1 MGYEIPLRGIDDF
14 YAIADLCLMK
24 EITVCIVDDNKDL
37 RNALEEI
44 ISMSEGY
51 TCVGTIGTAEGAIVQ
66 LPLLNPDVVLMDI
79 NLGTEA
85 SGIDCVRIL
94 KPQTPS
100 TNYMMC
106 TVYEEDEKIFEA
118 LSAGASGYILK
129 KTAPARLLE
138 AIRELYQGGAP
149 MSSQIARKV
158 VAAFQK
164 KGGKAE
170 NAAGLSELSNREREI
185 LEQLSKGLMY
195 KEIAAELFISAETVR
210 KHVYHIY
217 EKLHVTN
224 RIEAVNKY
232 FGR

>member
-1 MGYEIPLRGIDDF
+1 
-14 YAIADLCLMK
+14 MK
-24 EITVCIVDDNKDL
+24 DISVCIVDDNRDL

-51 TCVGTIGTAEGAIVQ
+51 ECVGTIGTAEEAIRQ
-66 LPLLNPDVVLMDI
+66 IPDLQPDVVLMDI
-79 NLGTEA
+79 NLGTEE

-94 KPQTPS
+94 KQQVPA
-100 TNYMMC
+100 TNFMMC
-106 TVYEEDEKIFEA
+106 TVYEEDEKIFQA

-129 KTAPARLLE
+129 KTAPARLLG

-158 VAAFQK
+158 VAAFQSK
-164 KGGKAE
+164 PTTS
-170 NAAGLSELSNREREI
+170 SETEALDGLSNREKEI

-195 KEIAAELFISAETVR
+195 KEIAAELFISPETVR

>member
-1 MGYEIPLRGIDDF
+1 MNEIS
-14 YAIADLCLMK
+14 
-24 EITVCIVDDNKDL
+24 VCIVDDNSDL

-44 ISMSEGY
+44 VEMSEGY
-51 TCVGTIGTAEGAIVQ
+51 KCIGTIGTAEEAISQ
-66 LPLLNPDVVLMDI
+66 IPFLSPDVVLMDI
-79 NLGTEA
+79 NLGGTE
-85 SGIDCVRIL
+85 SGIDCVRVL
-94 KPQTPS
+94 KSQVPG
-100 TNYMMC
+100 TNFMMC

-129 KTAPARLLE
+129 KTAPSRLLE
-138 AIRELYQGGAP
+138 SIRELYQGGAP

-158 VAAFQK
+158 VAAFQSK
-164 KGGKAE
+164 STGTADSKLE
-170 NAAGLSELSNREREI
+170 LLSNREKEI

-195 KEIAAELFISAETVR
+195 KEIAAELFISPETVR

-224 RIEAVNKY
+224 RIEAVNKF

>member
-1 MGYEIPLRGIDDF
+1 MNEIS
-14 YAIADLCLMK
+14 
-24 EITVCIVDDNKDL
+24 VCIVDDNTQL
-37 RNALEEI
+37 RSALEEI
-44 ISMSEGY
+44 ITMSEGY
-51 TCVGTIGTAEGAIVQ
+51 TCVGTIGTAEEAIQ
-66 LPLLNPDVVLMDI
+66 KIPSIKPDVVLMDI
-79 NLGTEA
+79 NLGATE

-94 KPQTPS
+94 KPQAPA
-100 TNYMMC
+100 TNFMMC

-129 KTAPARLLE
+129 KTAPGKLLE

-158 VAAFQK
+158 VAAFQNRP
-164 KGGKAE
+164 AT
-170 NAAGLSELSNREREI
+170 AGSNGELDQLTNREKEI

-195 KEIAAELFISAETVR
+195 KEIAAQLYLSQETVR

-217 EKLHVTN
+217 EKLHVNN
-224 RIEAVNKY
+224 RVEAVNKY

>member
-1 MGYEIPLRGIDDF
+1 MNEIS
-14 YAIADLCLMK
+14 
-24 EITVCIVDDNKDL
+24 VCIVDDNSDL

-44 ISMSEGY
+44 VEMSEGY
-51 TCVGTIGTAEGAIVQ
+51 KCIGTIGTAEEAINQ
-66 LPLLNPDVVLMDI
+66 IPYLNPDVVLMDI
-79 NLGTEA
+79 NLGGSE
-85 SGIDCVRIL
+85 SGIDCVKAL
-94 KPQTPS
+94 KSRVPS
-100 TNYMMC
+100 TNFMMC

-129 KTAPARLLE
+129 KTAPSRLLE
-138 AIRELYQGGAP
+138 SIRELYQGGAP

-164 KGGKAE
+164 KS
-170 NAAGLSELSNREREI
+170 AATNGELDELSNREKEI

-195 KEIAAELFISAETVR
+195 KEIAAELFISPETVR

>member
-1 MGYEIPLRGIDDF
+1 M
-14 YAIADLCLMK
+14 
-24 EITVCIVDDNKDL
+24 
-37 RNALEEI
+37 EEI
-44 ISMSEGY
+44 ISMSDGFSCMA
-51 TCVGTIGTAEGAIVQ
+51 TMGTAEDAVDLIPD
-66 LPLLNPDVVLMDI
+66 LKPDVVLMDI
-79 NLGTEA
+79 NLGSEET
-85 SGIDCVRIL
+85 GIDVVRTL
-94 KPQTPS
+94 KPQVPG
-100 TNYMMC
+100 TNFMMC

-129 KTAPARLLE
+129 KTAPVRLLE

-158 VAAFQK
+158 VAAFQNK
-164 KGGKAE
+164 PVNNNE
-170 NAAGLSELSNREREI
+170 SELGQLSNREKEI

-195 KEIAAELFISAETVR
+195 KEIAAELFISPETVR